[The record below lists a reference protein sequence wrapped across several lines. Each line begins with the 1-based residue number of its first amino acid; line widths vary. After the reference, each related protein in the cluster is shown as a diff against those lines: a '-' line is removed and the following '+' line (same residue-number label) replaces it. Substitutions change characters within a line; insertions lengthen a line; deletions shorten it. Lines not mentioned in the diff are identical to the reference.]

1 MKLAIVTDSTC
12 DLTADVLEQLS
23 VWRVPLYVHFKGE
36 TKKDWLEINPGV
48 IVKGVQEGAE
58 MPSTSQP
65 SPQDFTDI
73 YEQIAETGADQILCL
88 TISSGLSGTYQSAT
102 IAAKDSDT
110 PVTVFDSRATSVGLG
125 MMVRRAAALR
135 DQDKPLGEI
144 MKELERIRDQAFIR
158 FSVDSLDFLR
168 KNGRIGGASA
178 LLGGLLN
185 LKPILTVVDGKVE
198 AAGRARGSKRALKE
212 VVDAVEEYA
221 NNHGRPVV
229 HFLHVLAE
237 DSAKTLRDALDKR
250 DIRYVDAG
258 TYEIGA
264 VVASHVGPGTYGL
277 YAYPEPS

>member
-12 DLTADVLEQLS
+12 DLTADTLKQLDI
-23 VWRVPLYVHFKGE
+23 WRVPLYVHFKGE
-36 TKKDWLEINPGV
+36 TKKDWIEINPSV
-48 IVKGVQEGAE
+48 IVEGVREGAD

-73 YEQIAETGADQILCL
+73 YQQIRDTGADQILCL

-102 IAAKDSDT
+102 IAAKESDT

-144 MKELERIRDQAFIR
+144 MKELERIRDKAFIR

-178 LLGGLLN
+178 LLGSLLN

-198 AAGRARGSKRALKE
+198 PAGRARGNKRALKE
-212 VVDAVEEYA
+212 VVDAVEAYA
-221 NNHGRPVV
+221 NSHGRPVV

-237 DSAKTLRDALDKR
+237 ESAGMLRDALDKR
-250 DIRYVDAG
+250 NIRYVDAG
-258 TYEIGA
+258 TYQIGA